1 MCMHAVKCNRT
12 GAHGKK
18 LPVKAKRA
26 PSKRKKAPS
35 KKKFLL
41 GDILLGGVYKS
52 KFLGGKLPV
61 FFYFFLCWEAFYWEQ
76 KAPSKTPPSTLGG
89 LNIFFRPP
97 SKKKTIMEFD
107 SILGEFSL
115 ETTKFAPVKMLPAQ
129 TCSQHVAVEFGR
141 GTQLRPAIIATCCAR
156 GRGQTKPLLAC
167 IACIA
172 RQSWHESVRV
182 KVHTHR

>member
-1 MCMHAVKCNRT
+1 MRVVKTPRLFLNHYYILQSFRLSRLLNNILSQHTSYNPLLYIYIRT

-52 KFLGGKLPV
+52 KFLGKKPPV
-61 FFYFFLCWEAFYWEQ
+61 FFFFFLCWEAFYWEQ

-97 SKKKTIMEFD
+97 SKKK
-107 SILGEFSL
+107 
-115 ETTKFAPVKMLPAQ
+115 P
-129 TCSQHVAVEFGR
+129 
-141 GTQLRPAIIATCCAR
+141 
-156 GRGQTKPLLAC
+156 
-167 IACIA
+167 
-172 RQSWHESVRV
+172 
-182 KVHTHR
+182 

>member
-1 MCMHAVKCNRT
+1 
-12 GAHGKK
+12 
-18 LPVKAKRA
+18 
-26 PSKRKKAPS
+26 
-35 KKKFLL
+35 
-41 GDILLGGVYKS
+41 
-52 KFLGGKLPV
+52 
-61 FFYFFLCWEAFYWEQ
+61 
-76 KAPSKTPPSTLGG
+76 
-89 LNIFFRPP
+89 
-97 SKKKTIMEFD
+97 MEFD

-182 KVHTHR
+182 KVHTHSYAELCVEHGR

>member
-1 MCMHAVKCNRT
+1 MRVVMTPRLFLNHYYILQSFRLSRLLNNILSQHTSYNPLLYIYIRT

-52 KFLGGKLPV
+52 KFLGKKLPV
-61 FFYFFLCWEAFYWEQ
+61 FYFFLCWEAFYWEQ

-89 LNIFFRPP
+89 LNIFFWPP
-97 SKKKTIMEFD
+97 SKKK
-107 SILGEFSL
+107 
-115 ETTKFAPVKMLPAQ
+115 P
-129 TCSQHVAVEFGR
+129 
-141 GTQLRPAIIATCCAR
+141 
-156 GRGQTKPLLAC
+156 
-167 IACIA
+167 
-172 RQSWHESVRV
+172 
-182 KVHTHR
+182 

>member
-1 MCMHAVKCNRT
+1 MGTK
-12 GAHGKK
+12 GEW
-18 LPVKAKRA
+18 P
-26 PSKRKKAPS
+26 
-35 KKKFLL
+35 KKKNALETFENAHR
-41 GDILLGGVYKS
+41 GIVG
-52 KFLGGKLPV
+52 LP
-61 FFYFFLCWEAFYWEQ
+61 A
-76 KAPSKTPPSTLGG
+76 
-89 LNIFFRPP
+89 
-97 SKKKTIMEFD
+97 KKTIMEFD

-141 GTQLRPAIIATCCAR
+141 GAQLRPARIATCCAR

>member
-1 MCMHAVKCNRT
+1 MGSEMCIRDRPWPGTFALKNPTAIV
-12 GAHGKK
+12 
-18 LPVKAKRA
+18 LL
-26 PSKRKKAPS
+26 KKAPS

-41 GDILLGGVYKS
+41 RDILLGGVYKS
-52 KFLGGKLPV
+52 KFLGEKLPAQKKKS
-61 FFYFFLCWEAFYWEQ
+61 YWEAFYWEQ
-76 KAPSKTPPSTLGG
+76 KAPSKTPPSTRPEY
-89 LNIFFRPP
+89 FFQA
-97 SKKKTIMEFD
+97 SQQKKTIMEFD

-141 GTQLRPAIIATCCAR
+141 GTQLRPARIATCCAR